1 MSAKELYVKIIK
13 ELDGRDMSKMS
24 VQELGAL
31 LSVVCMMRS
40 YEQTDAYYYNG
51 AVCRCTERG
60 E

>member
-1 MSAKELYVKIIK
+1 MNAKELYAKIFK

-40 YEQTDAYYYNG
+40 YEQTDAYYNG
-51 AVCRCTERG
+51 FVCKCSEGG